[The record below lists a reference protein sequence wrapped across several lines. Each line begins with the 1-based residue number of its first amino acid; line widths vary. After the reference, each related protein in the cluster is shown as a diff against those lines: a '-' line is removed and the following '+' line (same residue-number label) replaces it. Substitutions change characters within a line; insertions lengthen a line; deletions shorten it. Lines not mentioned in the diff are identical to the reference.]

1 MSAVVL
7 CQEALQNAV
16 RREKRTGVLT
26 AVAIPKCL
34 LAKWESHKDL
44 PLGPCGDNWKQ
55 RNPAHAN
62 NCRRWLSNV
71 PGPHGISK
79 GN

>member
-1 MSAVVL
+1 MQCVGKKGRACSL
-7 CQEALQNAV
+7 
-16 RREKRTGVLT
+16 KRPFPNVSWQSGRV
-26 AVAIPKCL
+26 
-34 LAKWESHKDL
+34 KDL

-62 NCRRWLSNV
+62 NCRRGLSNV

-79 GN
+79 DNY